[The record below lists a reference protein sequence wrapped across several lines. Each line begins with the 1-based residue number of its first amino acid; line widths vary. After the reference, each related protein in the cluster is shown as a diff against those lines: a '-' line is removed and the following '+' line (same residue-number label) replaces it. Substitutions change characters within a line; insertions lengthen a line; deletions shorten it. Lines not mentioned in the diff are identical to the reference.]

1 MKSLRAL
8 TIFVVFVTAS
18 PSAFATGNA
27 IMNVSATV
35 VSKNNCTFKST
46 PADLDFGTLDPFNPT
61 DRTATTFVDIR
72 CAGNGDPVVY
82 FISAPAGSKMTH
94 TTDPTRFLPFSIAAN
109 GSYPREIPPQT
120 HTVQVDGL
128 VRGSDYAL
136 ALTGQYNAVVTLTV
150 NP

>member
-46 PADLDFGTLDPFNPT
+46 PADLDFGT
-61 DRTATTFVDIR
+61 
-72 CAGNGDPVVY
+72 VVY